1 MQPFGG
7 SIKQTDMKRFGYV
20 LSGGGARG
28 IAHLGVLKLLEET
41 GIQPNAIAGTSSG
54 AIAGAL
60 YASGK
65 SPEEILELFK
75 RNHLFGWSNI
85 AWRKDG
91 FFSMDVLRKLLHEA
105 IGQEHFDGLKIKL
118 FVAATDLIK
127 GRSVIF
133 STGNLVEAI
142 VASASVPVVF
152 EPVKYDDML
161 LVDGGILNNF
171 PAEPLK
177 DSCDVIIGSYV
188 NKIEKG
194 IPNHSFLKT
203 KNILDR
209 CFHLAI
215 ANSAY
220 LKVNDCDVFIEVPLH
235 GFDMFDVK
243 QADKIFETGYQTAL
257 QHKEKLLELK
267 EKSVVI
273 D

>member
-7 SIKQTDMKRFGYV
+7 SIKQTNMKRFGYV

-28 IAHLGVLKLLEET
+28 IAHLGVFKLLEET

-60 YASGK
+60 YAAGK
-65 SPEEILELFK
+65 RPEEILELFK
-75 RNHLFGWSNI
+75 QNNLFGWGNI
-85 AWRKDG
+85 AWREDG
-91 FFSMDVLRKLLHEA
+91 FFSMDVLRKLLKGA
-105 IGQEHFDGLKIKL
+105 IGPDQFEGLKTKL
-118 FVAATDLIK
+118 FVAATDLIQGK
-127 GRSVIF
+127 SIIF
-133 STGNLVEAI
+133 STGNLVEAV

-177 DSCDVIIGSYV
+177 EICDVIIGSYV
-188 NKIEKG
+188 NKIEQG
-194 IPNHSFLKT
+194 ISDRSFFKT

-215 ANSAY
+215 ANTAY
-220 LKVNDCDVFIEVPLH
+220 SKANDCDVFIEVPLH

-243 QADKIFETGYQTAL
+243 QADKIFEMGYQTAL
-257 QHKEKLLELK
+257 QHKEKLLKLK
-267 EKSVVI
+267 ENL
-273 D
+273 